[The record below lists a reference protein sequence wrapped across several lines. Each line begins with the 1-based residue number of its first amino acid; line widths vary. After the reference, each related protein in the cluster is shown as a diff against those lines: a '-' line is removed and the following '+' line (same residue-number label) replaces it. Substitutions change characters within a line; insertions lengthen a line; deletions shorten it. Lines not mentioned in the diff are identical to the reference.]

1 MRNNSHELRLGNKKE
16 KKCFFILYCSH
27 LSLSLN
33 KIGCGSEKS
42 KIKTAFFICLFTRL
56 VLSLNKTGCGSAIK
70 KKKLCFFI
78 LYCSRL
84 FFKEDKLHLSI
95 TFKHA

>member
-33 KIGCGSEKS
+33 KIGCGS
-42 KIKTAFFICLFTRL
+42 
-56 VLSLNKTGCGSAIK
+56 AIK
-70 KKKLCFFI
+70 KKKSVFSFCIALTFHYLCIYI
-78 LYCSRL
+78 LCNDRKRL
-84 FFKEDKLHLSI
+84 WNYQ
-95 TFKHA
+95 

>member
-1 MRNNSHELRLGNKKE
+1 MRLGNKKE

-33 KIGCGSEKS
+33 KIGG
-42 KIKTAFFICLFTRL
+42 
-56 VLSLNKTGCGSAIK
+56 GSAIK
-70 KKKLCFFI
+70 IKKLCFFI

-84 FFKEDKLHLSI
+84 SLSLNKI
-95 TFKHA
+95 GCGSEIKKKKSVFSFCIALAFHYLCIYILCNDRKRLWNYQ